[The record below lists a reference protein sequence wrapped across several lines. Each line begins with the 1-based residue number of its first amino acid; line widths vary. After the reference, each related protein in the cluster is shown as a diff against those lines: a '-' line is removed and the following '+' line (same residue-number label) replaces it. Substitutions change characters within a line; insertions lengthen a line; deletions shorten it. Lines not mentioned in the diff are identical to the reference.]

1 VFDYASGIS
10 LPRDA
15 YLPPEQNAPL
25 LAAAGWSIRFS
36 KPDKAAELIKK
47 ALAIEAEHPSAFRGQ
62 TDFAF
67 DWLIQRAFAQKDFKQ
82 MVQLLREQAERAPW
96 STGELPD
103 PVAQLFAAHADHG
116 PLPGLAG
123 DLRSYQEYLGHPE
136 LIYTLARMLER
147 RDHRIGAA
155 MVNALAMIMGG
166 PTGESHY
173 MTGVFLAERGWSA
186 AAERELLCSL
196 TLSNG
201 RLYESYVELSAL
213 AEQRDDD
220 LSAAQYLE
228 RGLQQLRD
236 SGQIRQSLLAE
247 QIESQI
253 QLHYVRAFRQAHDLN
268 ALKTHLEKF
277 MQFNQTAQ
285 MLDRDPEQA
294 ADIVPA
300 LQDVGRNAEADE
312 IFDAAY
318 AAIRGKVNTAPTD
331 PMPKNNLAWLCACS
345 GKKLDEAVKY
355 SNEAVA
361 LDPEDAACLDTQAEA
376 FMRTGNAQR
385 AVEIETHALQIK
397 PEDVYMKKQLERFR
411 AAAAKK

>member
-1 VFDYASGIS
+1 
-10 LPRDA
+10 
-15 YLPPEQNAPL
+15 
-25 LAAAGWSIRFS
+25 
-36 KPDKAAELIKK
+36 
-47 ALAIEAEHPSAFRGQ
+47 
-62 TDFAF
+62 
-67 DWLIQRAFAQKDFKQ
+67 
-82 MVQLLREQAERAPW
+82 
-96 STGELPD
+96 
-103 PVAQLFAAHADHG
+103 
-116 PLPGLAG
+116 
-123 DLRSYQEYLGHPE
+123 
-136 LIYTLARMLER
+136 
-147 RDHRIGAA
+147 
-155 MVNALAMIMGG
+155 
-166 PTGESHY
+166 
-173 MTGVFLAERGWSA
+173 
-186 AAERELLCSL
+186 
-196 TLSNG
+196 
-201 RLYESYVELSAL
+201 
-213 AEQRDDD
+213 
-220 LSAAQYLE
+220 
-228 RGLQQLRD
+228 LQQLRD